1 MSLEKQQAFI
11 KMHFIK
17 KKNKGTEKT
26 KKKQVTYTRERW
38 TIYIGVLM
46 YQVKQ

>member
-26 KKKQVTYTRERW
+26 KKKTGNIHKGKMDNLYRCTNVS
-38 TIYIGVLM
+38 G
-46 YQVKQ
+46 